1 MSEITGL
8 ADMLVPVAF
17 AITGTESWW
26 EYVLSGGVFVVV
38 VLLVIGAFGQ
48 TGQVNVSAH
57 RQAAIATG
65 HMDRQTVFEKP
76 FLMPLMWL
84 LLTITQRLS
93 MSKVK
98 GWLRRTLV
106 AAGSP
111 EFYTADEYIALGM
124 LTGVALG
131 GSLAMLSLFL
141 SGKFSFLAVALGFFG
156 GLGLALLQ
164 IHLQASKRLRQVTK
178 RVPYALDLVSLAM
191 GAGATFTE
199 AIRTVV
205 REKSEDPFNVELR
218 TVLAEMDLGT
228 TRRQALQN
236 LADRVP
242 VDMLRGIV
250 SSVIQAEE
258 LGTPLAEVLHSEAT
272 LMRLQRSVRAE
283 NAAAVASVR
292 ILVPSLLILMAVVL
306 AVFGPAI
313 VRAAGKKGF
322 F

>member
-1 MSEITGL
+1 MIGFADILSSAAL
-8 ADMLVPVAF
+8 AVS
-17 AITGTESWW
+17 GTEWW
-26 EYVLSGGVFVVV
+26 WDVILSIGLFVVV
-38 VLLVIGAFGQ
+38 VLVIVVAFGQ
-48 TGQVNVSAH
+48 SGQVNISAE

-76 FLMPLMWL
+76 LLMPLMWL
-84 LLTITQRLS
+84 MLAISQRLS
-93 MSKVK
+93 LPRLKR
-98 GWLRRTLV
+98 WLRRTLI
-106 AAGSP
+106 AAGNP
-111 EFYTADEYIALGM
+111 ELYTPDEYLALAL
-124 LTGVALG
+124 LTGVALAG
-131 GSLAMLSLFL
+131 AMEMLSLFVAE
-141 SGKFSFLAVALGFFG
+141 KFSFLAIVIGLVAGM
-156 GLGLALLQ
+156 GLTLLQ
-164 IHLQASKRLRQVTK
+164 VYSQASKRLRQITK
-178 RVPYALDLVSLAM
+178 RVPYALDLISLAM

-205 REKSEDPFNVELR
+205 REKTEDPFNVELR

-236 LADRVP
+236 LASRVP
-242 VDMLRGIV
+242 VEMLRGIV

-313 VRAAGKKGF
+313 VRAAKKGF

>member
-8 ADMLVPVAF
+8 ADILLSVSLAV
-17 AITGTESWW
+17 TGTEGWW
-26 EYVLSGGVFVVV
+26 DIVLSVGVFAVVV
-38 VLLVIGAFGQ
+38 MFVIGAFGQ

-76 FLMPLMWL
+76 LLMPLMWL
-84 LLTITQRLS
+84 LLSVSQRIR
-93 MSKVK
+93 MTKVK
-98 GWLRRTLV
+98 NWMRRTLV

-111 EFYTADEYIALGM
+111 EFYTPDEYFALGL

-131 GSLAMLSLFL
+131 GSFALFSLFV
-141 SGKFSFLAVALGFFG
+141 SGKFSFLAVVVGFVI
-156 GLGLALLQ
+156 GLGMSLLQ
-164 IHLQASKRLRQVTK
+164 LYLQASKRLRQITK

-205 REKSEDPFNVELR
+205 REKGEDPFNIELR

-236 LADRVP
+236 LANRVP

-313 VRAAGKKGF
+313 VRAAKKGLF
-322 F
+322 

>member
-1 MSEITGL
+1 MVALIDIMAML
-8 ADMLVPVAF
+8 AFSD
-17 AITGTESWW
+17 GTEWW
-26 EYVLSGGVFVVV
+26 WDVLLSMGVFAAV
-38 VLLVIGAFGQ
+38 VLLILGAFGQ
-48 TGQVNVSAH
+48 STQVKVSAQ

-65 HMDRQTVFEKP
+65 HIDRQTVFEKP
-76 FLMPLMWL
+76 LLMPLMWL
-84 LLTITQRLS
+84 LLAFSLRLNVPR
-93 MSKVK
+93 VK
-98 GWLRRTLV
+98 KWLHGRLI

-111 EFYTADEYIALGM
+111 EFYTADEYMALAM
-124 LTGVALG
+124 LTGVF
-131 GSLAMLSLFL
+131 LAGAVGLINLFL
-141 SGKFSFLAVALGFFG
+141 SDSLSIPMVVAALVIGA
-156 GLGLALLQ
+156 GLTLLQ
-164 IHLQASKRLRQVTK
+164 IHMQAGKRLREITK
-178 RVPYALDLVSLAM
+178 KVPYALDLISLAM

-228 TRRQALQN
+228 TRRQAMQN

-258 LGTPLAEVLHSEAT
+258 LGTPLADVLHSEAT

-292 ILVPSLLILMAVVL
+292 ILVPSLLIVMAVIL
-306 AVFGPAI
+306 TVFGPAI
-313 VRAAGKKGF
+313 VRATKKGF

>member
-1 MSEITGL
+1 VASAAL
-8 ADMLVPVAF
+8 AVGELPWGIWDV
-17 AITGTESWW
+17 
-26 EYVLSGGVFVVV
+26 VLSVALFATV
-38 VLLVIGAFGQ
+38 VLLVLAAFGQ
-48 TGQVNVSAH
+48 PTQVKVSAQ

-65 HMDRQTVFEKP
+65 HLDRQTVFEKP
-76 FLMPLMWL
+76 LLMPLMWL
-84 LLTITQRLS
+84 LLAFSQRLRVPRL
-93 MSKVK
+93 KN
-98 GWLRRTLV
+98 WLHGTLI

-111 EFYTADEYIALGM
+111 EFYTADEYLALSM
-124 LTGVALG
+124 LTGVCLAGAL
-131 GSLAMLSLFL
+131 MLINLFVADTL
-141 SGKFSFLAVALGFFG
+141 SFVWIFI
-156 GLGLALLQ
+156 GLFVGTGLTLLQ
-164 IHLQASKRLRQVTK
+164 IHAQASKRLREITK
-178 RVPYALDLVSLAM
+178 KVPYALDLISLAM

-228 TRRQALQN
+228 TRRQAMQN

-272 LMRLQRSVRAE
+272 LMRLQRTVRAE

-292 ILVPSLLILMAVVL
+292 ILVPSLLIVMAVIL
-306 AVFGPAI
+306 TVFGPAI
-313 VRAAGKKGF
+313 VRATKRGF

>member
-1 MSEITGL
+1 MTDLTGIMASAVL
-8 ADMLVPVAF
+8 AVDELTWGVWDLIVCIGLFATVA
-17 AITGTESWW
+17 
-26 EYVLSGGVFVVV
+26 
-38 VLLVIGAFGQ
+38 LLVVAAFGQ
-48 TGQVNVSAH
+48 SGQADVSAQ

-65 HMDRQTVFEKP
+65 HLDRQTVFEKP
-76 FLMPLMWL
+76 LLMPLMWL
-84 LLTITQRLS
+84 LLAVSQRLA
-93 MSKVK
+93 MPRLKN
-98 GWLRRTLV
+98 WLRRTLI

-111 EFYTADEYIALGM
+111 EFYTPDEYL
-124 LTGVALG
+124 
-131 GSLAMLSLFL
+131 SLAMLTGIALGGAIELLSLFI
-141 SGKFSFLAVALGFFG
+141 GGEFSLVALI
-156 GLGLALLQ
+156 LGLVGGTGLSLVQ
-164 IHLQASKRLRQVTK
+164 IHLQASKRLRAITK

-236 LADRVP
+236 LANRVP

-306 AVFGPAI
+306 AVFGPAV
-313 VRAAGKKGF
+313 VRAYGRQGDLF
-322 F
+322 

>member
-1 MSEITGL
+1 MTGL
-8 ADMLVPVAF
+8 ADISVLAAL
-17 AITGTESWW
+17 AISGTEWW
-26 EYVLSGGVFVVV
+26 WDVLLSIGVFAVV
-38 VLLVIGAFGQ
+38 VLMVMVTFGQ
-48 TGQVNVSAH
+48 SGQVDVSAQ

-65 HMDRQTVFEKP
+65 HLDRKTVFEKP
-76 FLMPLMWL
+76 ALMPLMWL
-84 LLTITQRLS
+84 LLALSRRLS
-93 MSKVK
+93 LPRLKD
-98 GWLRRTLV
+98 WLRRTLV

-111 EFYTADEYIALGM
+111 EFYTPDEYFSLAL
-124 LTGVALG
+124 LTGVALAG
-131 GSLAMLSLFL
+131 ALEMLSLFVN
-141 SGKFSFLAVALGFFG
+141 GEFSFLAIV
-156 GLGLALLQ
+156 LGLVAGIGLTLLQ
-164 IHLQASKRLRQVTK
+164 IYLQASKRLREITR
-178 RVPYALDLVSLAM
+178 RVPYALDLISLAM

-199 AIRTVV
+199 AIKTVV
-205 REKSEDPFNVELR
+205 RERSEAPFNVELR

-242 VDMLRGIV
+242 IDMLRGIV

-313 VRAAGKKGF
+313 VRAAKKGF

>member
-1 MSEITGL
+1 MIDVTGIVASAVL
-8 ADMLVPVAF
+8 AAGELQWGVWDMVVSL
-17 AITGTESWW
+17 G
-26 EYVLSGGVFVVV
+26 LFVVI
-38 VLLVIGAFGQ
+38 VLLVIATFGQ
-48 TGQVNVSAH
+48 SGQVDVSAQ

-76 FLMPLMWL
+76 LLMPLMWL
-84 LLTITQRLS
+84 LLAVSQRLS
-93 MSKVK
+93 MPKLK
-98 GWLRRTLV
+98 NWLQRTLV

-111 EFYTADEYIALGM
+111 EFYTPDEYLALAM

-131 GSLAMLSLFL
+131 GAMELLSLFVGGQFSLIMLLLGVVGGTGL
-141 SGKFSFLAVALGFFG
+141 S
-156 GLGLALLQ
+156 LLQ
-164 IHLQASKRLRQVTK
+164 LHLQASKRLRAITK
-178 RVPYALDLVSLAM
+178 RVPYALDLISLAM

-205 REKSEDPFNVELR
+205 REHSEDPFNVELR

-242 VDMLRGIV
+242 IDMLRGIV

-313 VRAAGKKGF
+313 VRAAKRGF